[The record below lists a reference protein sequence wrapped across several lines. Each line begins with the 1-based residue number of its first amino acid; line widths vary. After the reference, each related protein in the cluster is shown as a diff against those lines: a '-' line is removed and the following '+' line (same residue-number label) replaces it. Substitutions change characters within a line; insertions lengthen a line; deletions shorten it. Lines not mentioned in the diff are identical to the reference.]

1 MASESESETSQ
12 KQTTDEE
19 KDNDE
24 LSSAS
29 SESNELPN
37 ISQNQEIVSD
47 LFAYYTEQVRN
58 RIPMASQS
66 PWMSVI
72 NSLCF
77 R

>member
-66 PWMSVI
+66 PWMSVF
-72 NSLCF
+72 NLLCF

>member
-12 KQTTDEE
+12 KQATDED

-24 LSSAS
+24 LSSTS

-58 RIPMASQS
+58 CIPMASRS
-66 PWMSVI
+66 PWVSVI
-72 NSLCF
+72 NALWF

>member
-12 KQTTDEE
+12 KQATDED

-29 SESNELPN
+29 SESNDLPN

-47 LFAYYTEQVRN
+47 LFAYYTEQVRD
-58 RIPMASQS
+58 RIPMAGRS

-72 NSLCF
+72 NS
-77 R
+77 